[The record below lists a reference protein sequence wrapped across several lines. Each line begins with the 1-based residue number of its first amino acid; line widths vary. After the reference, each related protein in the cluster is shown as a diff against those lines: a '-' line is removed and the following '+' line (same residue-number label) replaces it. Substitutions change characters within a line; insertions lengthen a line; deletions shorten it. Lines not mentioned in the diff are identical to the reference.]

1 MPKKIIASIC
11 ALLLL
16 TAGLTGCSGAKQTD
30 IPLNELYSKIEE
42 TGLLPEMTEVDSA
55 AMENVYGID
64 GTKLA
69 DHVFFVSEDTALSD
83 EVAIFKVNDP
93 GYAEILYGVLVSRVE
108 AKARMA
114 EGYSAEEYAKCKKT
128 SVVRS
133 GQYVYYIVN
142 SGYDTLMRLVR
153 SYIG

>member
-1 MPKKIIASIC
+1 MPKKIISSIC
-11 ALLLL
+11 AILLL
-16 TAGLTGCSGAKQTD
+16 AVSFTGCGGKKTD
-30 IPLNELYSKIEE
+30 IPLNELYAKIEE
-42 TGLLPEMTEVDSA
+42 TGLLPPMTEVDSA

-64 GTKLA
+64 PSKLA

-93 GYAEILYGVLVSRVE
+93 EYTETLYGMLVSRVD

-133 GQYVYYIVN
+133 GEYVYFIVN
-142 SGYDTLMRLVR
+142 DGYDTLMRLMR